1 MKRREFLLTAAA
13 AATTLTLT
21 SGKSALAAVT
31 SHRPLGVQLFT
42 VMAQL
47 EADFDGTLKTLAEIG
62 YREVETIG
70 SFGRDPA
77 ELRAT
82 LDRHGLVTPS
92 QHLMPDVLYKNFL
105 AFTRREITA
114 EQVGA
119 AWNDHLS
126 LKNLR
131 PNVEDAIK
139 KAKALGQQ
147 YVVLQIIWPDQ
158 MKSRELLDE
167 FCKSLDMAGDLCA
180 AAGLTFNFH
189 NHSDEMKA
197 VNGYV
202 PYQVILESTNPKTVK
217 MELDLYWAVHA
228 KADPVELFRK
238 NPGRYVQ
245 CHVKDSTASG
255 DFATVGKGIIDFP
268 RILPAALE
276 HGVRHFYVEYDR
288 ADDPMAVVRDAYG
301 YLAKLM

>member
-1 MKRREFLLTAAA
+1 MKRRQFLFTAA
-13 AATTLTLT
+13 AATTLTV
-21 SGKSALAAVT
+21 GRSAFAAVAT
-31 SHRPLGVQLFT
+31 HRPLGVQLFT

-47 EADFDGTLKTLAEIG
+47 EADFEGTLKALAAIG

-77 ELRAT
+77 KLRAA

-119 AWNDHLS
+119 AWNEHLS
-126 LKNLR
+126 LANLR

-158 MKSRELLDE
+158 MQSRAVLDE
-167 FCKSLDMAGDLCA
+167 FCRAPTWRATLRIR
-180 AAGLTFNFH
+180 GLTFNFH
-189 NHSDEMKA
+189 NHSDEMK
-197 VNGYV
+197 
-202 PYQVILESTNPKTVK
+202 
-217 MELDLYWAVHA
+217 
-228 KADPVELFRK
+228 R
-238 NPGRYVQ
+238 
-245 CHVKDSTASG
+245 STATCRTRSSSSPPIRRRSDG
-255 DFATVGKGIIDFP
+255 ARPVLG
-268 RILPAALE
+268 
-276 HGVRHFYVEYDR
+276 R
-288 ADDPMAVVRDAYG
+288 AREC
-301 YLAKLM
+301 